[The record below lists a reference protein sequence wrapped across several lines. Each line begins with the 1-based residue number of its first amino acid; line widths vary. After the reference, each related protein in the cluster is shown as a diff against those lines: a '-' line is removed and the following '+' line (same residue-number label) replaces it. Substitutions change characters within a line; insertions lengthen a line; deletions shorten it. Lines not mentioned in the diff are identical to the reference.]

1 MKRMLLCGGILFI
14 LLTGCNQTDQ
24 AEENLS
30 PDHVQHV
37 KDSDPNPLPEAS
49 MNEIAKHLSE
59 LASRV
64 PDVDEATAI
73 IAGPYA
79 IVAIDVNDT
88 LDRARVGT
96 VKYSVSEALYKDV
109 YGKTAVVIADADIVE
124 RFRQMNRKIAEG
136 YPVQG
141 IVDELAAIVGRYM
154 PVMPNNQQP
163 PPEVDQNKQQLQDE
177 DEEKLEDIQEDH
189 SNSDKYE

>member
-1 MKRMLLCGGILFI
+1 MKRILLCGGFLFI
-14 LLTGCNQTDQ
+14 FLTGCQQTDESQ
-24 AEENLS
+24 ESLQT
-30 PDHVQHV
+30 DHVQHV
-37 KDSDPNPLPEAS
+37 KDSNPSPVPEAS
-49 MNEIAKHLSE
+49 MNEIAEHLSE

-79 IVAIDVNDT
+79 IVAIDVNAK

-109 YGKTAVVIADADIVE
+109 YGKTAVVIADADVVE
-124 RFRQMNRKIAEG
+124 RFRQMNRKIADG
-136 YPVQG
+136 YPIQG
-141 IVDELAAIVGRYM
+141 VVDELAAIVGRYM
-154 PVMPNNQQP
+154 PVMPNNQHKA
-163 PPEVDQNKQQLQDE
+163 PEVDQNKEQLPEE
-177 DEEKLEDIQEDH
+177 DEEELEDIQEDH